1 MAIEKEN
8 NRVSY
13 LVQKAEILAD
23 IEMFYMLP
31 HTRRREDWFPTNAI
45 YYYADIVK
53 TRKMIK
59 ELISEGEWEAGEF
72 QDMKKDLLKLL
83 NIQHE
88 PND

>member
-1 MAIEKEN
+1 MLIFN
-8 NRVSY
+8 
-13 LVQKAEILAD
+13 L
-23 IEMFYMLP
+23 FYS
-31 HTRRREDWFPTNAI
+31 R